1 MNCYFFTDMHR
12 GLQLNLTILVPRCY
26 ANGTIRNM
34 GIAGLGYD
42 LATAAKAA
50 RKLRAVFALF
60 DRNY

>member
-12 GLQLNLTILVPRCY
+12 GLQLNLTID
-26 ANGTIRNM
+26 TIRNM